1 MREIRTL
8 RVMWRGLETEL
19 RRVFGA
25 TAPVPD
31 PTNLIS
37 NRLGLPVQKRNR
49 VYNHEEVVIPLI
61 LTRPMVG

>member
-1 MREIRTL
+1 VREIRTL
-8 RVMWRGLETEL
+8 RVMWRGLETGL
-19 RRVFGA
+19 RQHFGA
-25 TAPVPD
+25 TASVPD

-37 NRLGLPVQKRNR
+37 NRLGLRIQKRNR